1 MTFFLL
7 FSNLSMKKA
16 QMSIQFETD
25 TAEGFGYNV
34 SLITTVSGYY
44 AITMINY

>member
-1 MTFFLL
+1 MTFLLL

-25 TAEGFGYNV
+25 TAEGFGYNI
-34 SLITTVSGYY
+34 SLITTLSGYY
-44 AITMINY
+44 AITLINY